1 VKADPSAF
9 SSAVDIFPLGEV
21 LSNTYEIRAVL
32 GAGGMG
38 QVFEAHDIPL
48 NRRVAIKA
56 PWPDLRESV
65 RKEAQ
70 ALAAI
75 RHPSMVSV
83 YAIGQHNGVEYVVME
98 RIYGVG
104 LDTHLHRRRV
114 RGETLAILEILDL
127 LIAISDGL
135 MAVHR
140 AGIAHRDIKP
150 SNIMLAP
157 GNRLVLMDFGL
168 FLPEFEVAGQTTV
181 AGSPQYMAPEAI
193 SNEVQPGAG
202 HLVDLYAL
210 GIVAYE
216 MLTGDVPF
224 NSEEIM
230 EVWEKHLTVEVPDV
244 RKMRP
249 DTPSKLATLI
259 ASLLHKDPDER
270 PQSIEAVQW
279 QLRGIRD
286 AELRPAPRPPSP
298 APRAPSPSAPSALA
312 APPPAAPSPAVP
324 SPLTPVSEPEPFSV
338 LIADDNK
345 QLQKILAFYVKKA
358 APDADVRIVED
369 GDAAIEAVHDRAP
382 HLLLLDLQMP
392 KTNGIEVAMHLRGLD
407 IGNATQIVSVSAGA
421 QEHDIQLLKQLGITR
436 FVAKDIQLQEQ
447 IVRLVTEVRR
457 SFGK

>member
-1 VKADPSAF
+1 MKGSL
-9 SSAVDIFPLGEV
+9 SSLSSVTDIFPIGEV
-21 LSNTYEIRAVL
+21 LSDTYEIRAVL

-83 YAIGQHNGVEYVVME
+83 YAIGQHKGIEYVVME
-98 RIYGVG
+98 RIYGIA
-104 LDTHLHRRRV
+104 LDVHLHRRRV
-114 RGETLAILEILDL
+114 RGEVLTILEALDL
-127 LIAISDGL
+127 LIAIADGL
-135 MAVHR
+135 TAVHR
-140 AGIAHRDIKP
+140 AGVAHRDIKP
-150 SNIMLAP
+150 ANIMLAP

-168 FLPEFEVAGQTTV
+168 FLPEFQVAGQTTV

-202 HLVDLYAL
+202 HLVDLYAF

-224 NSEEIM
+224 NSEDVM
-230 EVWEKHLTVEVPDV
+230 DVWEKHLTVEVPDV
-244 RKMRP
+244 RKQRP
-249 DTPSKLATLI
+249 DTPPKLAALLS
-259 ASLLHKDPDER
+259 SLLQKDPNER

-279 QLRGIRD
+279 QLRTIRE
-286 AELRPAPRPPSP
+286 AELHPPAARPPPGATSRPTSPIPVAPPPSP
-298 APRAPSPSAPSALA
+298 ELSRA
-312 APPPAAPSPAVP
+312 
-324 SPLTPVSEPEPFSV
+324 VSEPFSFSV

-358 APDADVRIVED
+358 APDADIRIVED
-369 GDAAIEAVHDRAP
+369 GEAAIEAVRARPP

-392 KTNGIEVAMHLRGLD
+392 KVNGIEVAMHLRGLD
-407 IGNATQIVSVSAGA
+407 IGSATQIVSVSASA
-421 QEHDIQLLKQLGITR
+421 QEHDIQLLKHLGITR
-436 FVAKDIQLQEQ
+436 FIPKDIHLQEQ
-447 IVRLVTEVRR
+447 IVRLVTEIRR
-457 SFGK
+457 SFPL

>member
-1 VKADPSAF
+1 MKADPSAF
-9 SSAVDIFPLGEV
+9 SSAVDIFALGEV
-21 LSNTYEIRAVL
+21 LSDTYEIRAVL

-114 RGETLAILEILDL
+114 RGETLTILEILDL
-127 LIAISDGL
+127 LIAVSDGL

-140 AGIAHRDIKP
+140 AGVAHRDVKP
-150 SNIMLAP
+150 ANIMLAP

-168 FLPEFEVAGQTTV
+168 FLAEFEVAGQSTV

-193 SNEVQPGAG
+193 SNEVQPGEG

-230 EVWEKHLTVEVPDV
+230 DVWEKHLTVEVPDV
-244 RKMRP
+244 RKRRP
-249 DTPSKLATLI
+249 DAPPKLAALL
-259 ASLLHKDPDER
+259 ASLLQKDPHER
-270 PQSIEAVQW
+270 PQSIEAVLW

-286 AELRPAPRPPSP
+286 AELRPPAPRPPP
-298 APRAPSPSAPSALA
+298 AVSRSTTGPQV
-312 APPPAAPSPAVP
+312 PPATP
-324 SPLTPVSEPEPFSV
+324 SPLAPASDPESFSV

-358 APDADVRIVED
+358 APDADVRVVED
-369 GDAAIEAVHDRAP
+369 GDAAIEAVRARAP

-407 IGNATQIVSVSAGA
+407 IGSATQIVSVSAGA
-421 QEHDIQLLKQLGITR
+421 QEHDIQLLRQLGINR
-436 FVAKDIQLQEQ
+436 FIAKDIQLQEQ
-447 IVRLVTEVRR
+447 IVHLVTEIRR
-457 SFGK
+457 SFGKR

>member
-1 VKADPSAF
+1 MKADLSAF
-9 SSAVDIFPLGEV
+9 SSAADIFPLGEV
-21 LSNTYEIRAVL
+21 LSDTYEIRAVL

-140 AGIAHRDIKP
+140 AGVAHRDIKP

-244 RKMRP
+244 RKRRP
-249 DTPSKLATLI
+249 DTPAKLANLI
-259 ASLLHKDPDER
+259 ASLLQKDPDER
-270 PQSIEAVQW
+270 PQSIEAVLW

-286 AELRPAPRPPSP
+286 AELRPPPRPPP
-298 APRAPSPSAPSALA
+298 PPPRASSSSAPSALA
-312 APPPAAPSPAVP
+312 APPPAAPSPAAA
-324 SPLTPVSEPEPFSV
+324 SGDPEPFSV

-358 APDADVRIVED
+358 APDADVRVVDD
-369 GDAAIEAVHDRAP
+369 GDAAIEAVHARAP

-447 IVRLVTEVRR
+447 IVRLVNEVRR
-457 SFGK
+457 SFGKR